1 MVRNRAALALAILG
15 FVIIAVESNLG
26 RVHDALYPTPS
37 PAPLRAPH
45 SAPNVPVIWRDFRP
59 GERQTGPAT
68 TVQVCA
74 SALDRGP
81 AKSALVIRFC
91 GAMPATPRRRF
102 ALGFDDLVIR
112 ARLPGGAVLAY
123 DLLSYE
129 PRGDTATGAS
139 ETPLPENTTPVDEI
153 RVDDATDL
161 IFVLGM
167 ELPLGLPVIDV
178 SGRYA
183 DQDFHEEIAF
193 APLGGDLEQTE
204 AARVA
209 SAPEWTRARY

>member
-15 FVIIAVESNLG
+15 FVIIAAQSNLG

-37 PAPLRAPH
+37 PAPLRTPR
-45 SAPNVPVIWRDFRP
+45 SAPNVPVIWRDFHP

-68 TVQVCA
+68 TVRVCA

-91 GAMPATPRRRF
+91 DAIPATPGRRF
-102 ALGFDDLVIR
+102 ALGYDDLVIR

-123 DLLSYE
+123 DLLSYQ
-129 PRGDTATGAS
+129 PSGDSATGIS
-139 ETPLPENTTPVDEI
+139 ETPLPENTITVDDI

-161 IFVLGM
+161 VFVLSA

-183 DQDFHEEIAF
+183 GQDFHEEIAF
-193 APLGGDLEQTE
+193 APLGPDLEQTE
-204 AARVA
+204 TARVA
-209 SAPEWTRARY
+209 AAPEWARARY